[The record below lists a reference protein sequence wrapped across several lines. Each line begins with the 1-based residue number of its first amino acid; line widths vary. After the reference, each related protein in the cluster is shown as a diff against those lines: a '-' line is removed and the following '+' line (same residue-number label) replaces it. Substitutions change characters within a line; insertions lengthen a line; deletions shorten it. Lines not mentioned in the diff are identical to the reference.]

1 MSTEAHTSFDDVPS
15 VTSPANST
23 STEPSFEQAISDL
36 EHIVTRLGQPNIN
49 LDEALAL
56 YERGVHLTQR
66 GRTLISDA
74 EGRVSQLRQSLNQP
88 HAGGSDA
95 PRS

>member
-1 MSTEAHTSFDDVPS
+1 MSNEANISSNEAPNTPAHTGDV
-15 VTSPANST
+15 
-23 STEPSFEQAISDL
+23 EPRFEQAISEL
-36 EHIVTRLGQPNIN
+36 EQIVTRLGQPNIN
-49 LDEALAL
+49 LDEALTL
-56 YERGVHLTQR
+56 YERGVELTRR

-88 HAGGSDA
+88 HQGGPDA